1 MTVTADLDAAVLRA
15 IEAHRAIP
23 SAGLAF
29 HAATADLA
37 RARRASEMWSE
48 DGSHEVARAALPQ
61 LVRDELVARRR
72 LAVAESRATAAEIA
86 LVGAVRLAALTPA
99 TTTDTTPA

>member
-23 SAGLAF
+23 PCGLAW
-29 HAATADLA
+29 HAATANLAQA
-37 RARRASEMWSE
+37 RAAQTWSE

-61 LVRDELVARRR
+61 LEREELVARRA

-99 TTTDTTPA
+99 TTDTVTS